1 MIFVKRKIN
10 SKGKRGAEHPMG
22 CSAPFRVL
30 ILLCAFFIL
39 PITIFAQTPK
49 TPLSVFVR
57 EGCGHCSHEEEFI
70 TELQKKRSDF
80 EVLYYDINT
89 DIGRKKFLEITKL
102 ENLIQ
107 ATPIT
112 LVGNTI
118 IQGFGTAETTGKEIE
133 DLLDLSCGKKTLTI
147 EEYFSAGGSSGGV
160 KPIESNNAKECNDN
174 SNKFLVNIPFYGA
187 LNLKP
192 FSLPAIASILG
203 FIDGFNPCAMWVLV
217 TFLLVLMQIGDKKR
231 MWQIAGLFI
240 AAETIMYFFIL
251 NLWFTTWDFIGL
263 DRIVTPII
271 GLIAI
276 GGGVFFLWE
285 AKKNDGTCKV
295 TNLDQRKRTHNK
307 IKDLAAKPLTIA
319 TAIGVIGL
327 ALSVNIIEFA
337 CSIGIPQAFTKIIEL
352 NNLSWLANQS
362 LILLYTLFYMV
373 DDFIVFGLAI
383 WSFEHLHLTQKYS
396 RWCNI
401 VGGILMIIL
410 GFFLIFN
417 PGMLK
422 F

>member
-1 MIFVKRKIN
+1 MAFVKRKIKP
-10 SKGKRGAEHPMG
+10 KGAKLPVG
-22 CSAPFRVL
+22 SLAPFRVL

-39 PITIFAQTPK
+39 LPATIFAQTPK

-57 EGCGHCSHEEEFI
+57 EGCSHCSHEEEFI
-70 TELQKKRSDF
+70 TELGKKRSDF
-80 EVLYYDINT
+80 EVFYYDVNT
-89 DIGRKKFLEITKL
+89 DIGREKFLEITKL
-102 ENLIQ
+102 ENLQ
-107 ATPIT
+107 QGTPIT

-118 IQGFGTAETTGKEIE
+118 IQGFGAAETTGKEIE
-133 DLLDLSCGKKTLTI
+133 DLLDLSCGKQTLTF
-147 EEYFSAGGSSGGV
+147 EEYLSAGGSAGGV
-160 KPIESNNAKECNDN
+160 KPIESENPKECNDS

-187 LNLKP
+187 VNLKS
-192 FSLPAIASILG
+192 FSLPAIATILG
-203 FIDGFNPCAMWVLV
+203 FVDGFNPCAMWVLV

-231 MWQIAGLFI
+231 MWQIAMLFI
-240 AAETIMYFFIL
+240 AAETIMYFLIL

-276 GGGVFFLWE
+276 GGGIFFLWE

-295 TNLDQRKRTHNK
+295 TNLEQRRKTHNR

-337 CSIGIPQAFTKIIEL
+337 CSIGIPQAFTKILEI
-352 NNLSWLANQS
+352 NHLSWGANQG
-362 LILLYTLFYMV
+362 LIALYTFFYMI
-373 DDFIVFGLAI
+373 DDFIVFGLAL
-383 WSFEHLHLTQKYS
+383 WSFDHLHLTQKYS

-401 VGGILMIIL
+401 IGGILMIIL
-410 GFFLIFN
+410 GLLLMFN
-417 PGMLK
+417 PGALR